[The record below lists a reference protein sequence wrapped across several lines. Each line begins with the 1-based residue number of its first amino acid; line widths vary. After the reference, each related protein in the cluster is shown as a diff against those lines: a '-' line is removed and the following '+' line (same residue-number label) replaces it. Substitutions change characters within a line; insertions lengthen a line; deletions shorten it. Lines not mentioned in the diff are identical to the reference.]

1 MGKILYQIN
10 QYSFT
15 LVSGYINIESIE
27 SIESP
32 NINNINNP
40 DNINHREQTFSI
52 YKERGQKLINIPI
65 KKIIF
70 IDARYIDQFEK
81 NAFSRLIP
89 ITLEEMDIYPYYQEI
104 LLQILTR
111 EILILSPNPKKDTAL
126 FHIIQI
132 AKTEFIKKAI
142 ALDTL
147 GTIDK
152 PAKNIY
158 AWIDF
163 GISKIFKDTNDNTTE
178 FETAIMNIP
187 HMLDN
192 IKPNTIKIPG
202 CWKLNAADINND
214 FARVNWYFSGGFF
227 IGYKDILLE
236 FEKMVKKELKCILD
250 DKKLTFEVNIW
261 FRIWRKG
268 FVQLDWYYGNH
279 DAGLVRF
286 GRFG

>member
-1 MGKILYQIN
+1 MTNQIN
-10 QYSFT
+10 QYAFT

-27 SIESP
+27 SAY
-32 NINNINNP
+32 NP
-40 DNINHREQTFSI
+40 DNINQREHTFSI
-52 YKERGQKLINIPI
+52 YKDRGQKLINIPI

-70 IDARYIDQFEK
+70 IDARYIDQFEG
-81 NAFSRLIP
+81 NAFSSLIP
-89 ITLEEMDIYPYYQEI
+89 ITLEEMDIYPFYQKI
-104 LLQILTR
+104 LFQMHSQTKIS
-111 EILILSPNPKKDTAL
+111 ILSPNYKKETAL

-142 ALDTL
+142 EIDTP
-147 GTIDK
+147 GTS
-152 PAKNIY
+152 AKNIY

-163 GISKIFKDTNDNTTE
+163 GILKIFKDVIE

-187 HMLDN
+187 YMLDN

-236 FEKMVKKELKCILD
+236 FEKMVKKELNCILEN

-268 FVQLDWYYGNH
+268 FMQLDWYYGNH
-279 DAGLVRF
+279 YARLVKIN
-286 GRFG
+286 

>member
-1 MGKILYQIN
+1 MENQIN
-10 QYSFT
+10 QINQFT

-27 SIESP
+27 SSS
-32 NINNINNP
+32 NP
-40 DNINHREQTFSI
+40 DNINQREHTFSI

-70 IDARYIDQFEK
+70 IDARYIDQFEG

-104 LLQILTR
+104 LLQMHSQFKIS
-111 EILILSPNPKKDTAL
+111 ILSPNSKKETAL

-152 PAKNIY
+152 SDKPDKLDTSAKNIY

-163 GISKIFKDTNDNTTE
+163 GILKIFKDTIE

-202 CWKLNAADINND
+202 CWKLNTADINND

-236 FEKMVKKELKCILD
+236 FEKMVKKELKCILE

-268 FVQLDWYYGNH
+268 FGQLDWYYGNH
-279 DAGLVRF
+279 DVGLVRF
-286 GRFG
+286 G